1 MIGKKRKS
9 SKDEKVLLTNVEAL
23 TFTRGL
29 MTTSRRSPPVPQLVC
44 DPSGTAGCPTP
55 EEYQFPNIICR
66 NEGVGDDLKPR
77 WACTTNGLPNNVA
90 LGMVEVSCEGYK
102 SPSDPYVLVGSCGT
116 TYTLD
121 GTVPA
126 SPFAIFAVLFAFC
139 CCCSAGMKH
148 RKRCM
153 SSRRPP
159 PPRYHIVS
167 SMHPMTRL
175 NVPMEPVTATAVP
188 LDELEEANASYIDK
202 PKGDAGKAAKGGI
215 VPAAVPLDRG
225 EAERTLSS
233 TARGATAGE
242 SSSGSNSSN
251 DNVKNDPDVIKPLP
265 PGWEARVDPNTGD
278 TFFVDHGAKKTTWIH
293 PRTQQPT
300 EQTSLLQRSSSNS
313 NSWGH
318 GNPGSNNY
326 YANNYN
332 SVRYNNIVLSPGYGG
347 GWGGGHVGGGHSSTA
362 FGGTSNR

>member
-1 MIGKKRKS
+1 
-9 SKDEKVLLTNVEAL
+9 
-23 TFTRGL
+23 
-29 MTTSRRSPPVPQLVC
+29 
-44 DPSGTAGCPTP
+44 
-55 EEYQFPNIICR
+55 
-66 NEGVGDDLKPR
+66 
-77 WACTTNGLPNNVA
+77 
-90 LGMVEVSCEGYK
+90 
-102 SPSDPYVLVGSCGT
+102 
-116 TYTLD
+116 
-121 GTVPA
+121 
-126 SPFAIFAVLFAFC
+126 
-139 CCCSAGMKH
+139 
-148 RKRCM
+148 M

-265 PGWEARVDPNTGD
+265 PV
-278 TFFVDHGAKKTTWIH
+278 
-293 PRTQQPT
+293 
-300 EQTSLLQRSSSNS
+300 SLLPLFRFLLFPLLLSRLDCTNPYRLFLSVLFLHSSSADLPPRVPKNACS
-313 NSWGH
+313 RSRRHWC
-318 GNPGSNNY
+318 
-326 YANNYN
+326 
-332 SVRYNNIVLSPGYGG
+332 L
-347 GWGGGHVGGGHSSTA
+347 VGLEDY
-362 FGGTSNR
+362 